1 MKRIYVICLLLLTGF
16 SATVAQKKKELSL
29 PVTVHYCLPKV
40 SFRVTA
46 VLECTRLI
54 PGPFRQDAE
63 RELGIRAEITEPGEL
78 WRVAE
83 LQIRPEYLP
92 DEQAVYSV
100 TASGDYAPV
109 MLSLSPEG
117 FLAGVSSGSR
127 SVPREEWH
135 VKYTLPVTAEEHE
148 EEVDLTA
155 LKVYN
160 PLKEV
165 LDTNYIV
172 QEIDGVEKKIWDP
185 IVRYEKRTH
194 REVMQGAVREIF
206 RIKSEREKLVA
217 GEGELPVG
225 ASLKTVLKELDRMEQ
240 EYFSLFL
247 GKKEVYTIERTFS
260 VLPGKEEEPVAI
272 FRFSE
277 TEGVVERQ
285 NVTAVVYSLVVE
297 QLSIPASGR
306 GAAAPAAAIYYRV
319 PATGEVKLINSFGEL
334 QRFRAVIPQEGTIQT
349 LPAEVIA
356 NEGWTVEFHPEYGS
370 LKSITKR

>member
-1 MKRIYVICLLLLTGF
+1 MKKICTICLLLLVF
-16 SATVAQKKKELSL
+16 LAAVAQKKKELSL
-29 PVTVHYCLPKV
+29 PVTVGYSLPKV
-40 SFRVTA
+40 SFRITA
-46 VLECTRLI
+46 KLECTRLI
-54 PGPFRQDAE
+54 SGPFRQDAE
-63 RELGIRAEITEPGEL
+63 KELGIRPEIMEPGEW

-83 LQIRPEYLP
+83 LQVRPEYLP

-100 TASGDYAPV
+100 TASGDYTPL

-117 FLAGVSSGSR
+117 FLAGVSSGNR
-127 SVPREEWH
+127 SVPREEWY
-135 VKYTLPVTAEEHE
+135 VAYTFPAAAEKDE

-165 LDTNYIV
+165 LDTNYLV
-172 QEIDGVEKKIWDP
+172 EEIDGVEKRIWDP
-185 IVRYEKRTH
+185 IIRYEKRTH
-194 REVMQGAVREIF
+194 QEVMREAAREIF
-206 RIKSEREKLVA
+206 RIKSEREKLVT

-225 ASLKTVLKELDRMEQ
+225 ASLKTVLKELDRMEK
-240 EYFSLFL
+240 EYLSLFL
-247 GKKEVYTIERTFS
+247 GKKETYTTERTFS
-260 VLPGKEEEPVAI
+260 VSPGKEGEPAAI

-285 NVTAVVYSLVVE
+285 DVTAVVYSILVE
-297 QLSIPASGR
+297 QVSVPASDNETDVQ
-306 GAAAPAAAIYYRV
+306 AAAIYYRV

-334 QRFRAVIPQEGTIQT
+334 QSFRAVIPQLGVIKT

-370 LKSITKR
+370 LLSITKQ